1 MDTNPTKPCL
11 QADPNVNASIFKV
24 ETCAGNAPACTK
36 TSASK
41 LESGKDW
48 YWKFDQNFKV

>member
-48 YWKFDQNFKV
+48 YWNFDQNLIV